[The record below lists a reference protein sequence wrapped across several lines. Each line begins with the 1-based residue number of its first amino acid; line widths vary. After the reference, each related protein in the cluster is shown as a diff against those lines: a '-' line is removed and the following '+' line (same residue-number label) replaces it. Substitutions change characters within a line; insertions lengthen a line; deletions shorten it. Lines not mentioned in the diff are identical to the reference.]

1 MHIEWL
7 FLRRWIDF
15 FDWGVQMMELRGLTK
30 SYDGNPAISDFS
42 LDIQDDE
49 YVTLLGPSGSGKS
62 TLLRLIA
69 GLERP
74 DAGTITLDHQNL
86 TGTPTHLRGLGFV
99 QQKFGLFPHMS
110 VRENIAFGLRYRQI
124 DPVSDQRDLETRV
137 DTMLELVG
145 LDGFGE
151 RMVGQ
156 ISGGQR
162 QRVSLARTLICQPRI
177 CLLDEPLGALDAN
190 LRERMTVELRRIR
203 STLGVTFMHVTGNEA
218 EALAMGDRMIV
229 LDEGRT
235 IQIDTPDAIFNQPG
249 CVQVARFLST
259 YNIIPGTV
267 DDGHFLGANAR
278 LAVPPGTMNAAHYV
292 VRFDKVTICAA
303 GSEPSD
309 GFAHMEVEFI
319 ASEFLGSRVI
329 YFFRRP
335 DGGVIEAERH
345 LSDVEPAD
353 IKQGEARLLC
363 WPISEILFYDAGGNL
378 IVRDPARETVQ

>member
-1 MHIEWL
+1 
-7 FLRRWIDF
+7 
-15 FDWGVQMMELRGLTK
+15 MMELQGLTK
-30 SYDGNPAISDFS
+30 SYDGVPAIADFS
-42 LDIQDDE
+42 LDIRDDE

-74 DAGTITLDHQNL
+74 DAGSIILDGTNL

-124 DPVSDQRDLETRV
+124 DPVTDRNELDARV
-137 DTMLELVG
+137 EDMLELVG
-145 LDGFGE
+145 LDGFGD
-151 RMVGQ
+151 RMVGE

-162 QRVSLARTLICQPRI
+162 QRVSLARTLICEPRI

-190 LRERMTVELRRIR
+190 LRERMTIELQRIR

-229 LDEGRT
+229 LNEGRA
-235 IQIDTPDAIFNQPG
+235 IQIDTPDTIFNHPG
-249 CVQVARFLST
+249 CVQAARFLNT
-259 YNIIPGTV
+259 YNILPGGMEN
-267 DDGHFLGANAR
+267 GHFLSAGTR
-278 LAVPPGTMNAAHYV
+278 LAAPRGIGDAAHYV
-292 VRFDKVTICAA
+292 IRHDHIDIRA
-303 GSEPSD
+303 GGTEPRE

-319 ASEFLGSRVI
+319 ASEFLGARVI

-345 LSDVEPAD
+345 LSVVRPKDIRRGETRVLHWPVDDV
-353 IKQGEARLLC
+353 
-363 WPISEILFYDAGGNL
+363 LFYD
-378 IVRDPARETVQ
+378 RDGDLLETQSSVLEAV